1 MTTENNHFMINMSH
15 DPSLYRDDDDH
26 IHDREGEMRFYDF
39 KRRLGDKGSEV
50 RMVIIVIFI
59 VSIMVFNIITSTM
72 FGGEDDDDAVLDD
85 NDDLCKAKCR
95 RKSCLT
101 KVPAENDSAAAPLL
115 TLALLTLY

>member
-1 MTTENNHFMINMSH
+1 MISMSH

-59 VSIMVFNIITSTM
+59 VSIMVFNIITSTII
-72 FGGEDDDDAVLDD
+72 FRGEDDGDAVLDD

>member
-1 MTTENNHFMINMSH
+1 MINMSH
-15 DPSLYRDDDDH
+15 DPSLYLDDDDH

-72 FGGEDDDDAVLDD
+72 FGGEDDGDAVLED
-85 NDDLCKAKCR
+85 NGDLCKVKCR
-95 RKSCLT
+95 PKSCLT

-115 TLALLTLY
+115 TLAF

>member
-1 MTTENNHFMINMSH
+1 MINMSH

-26 IHDREGEMRFYDF
+26 DIREGEMRFYDF
-39 KRRLGDKGSEV
+39 KRRIGDKGSEV

-72 FGGEDDDDAVLDD
+72 FGGDAVLDD
-85 NDDLCKAKCR
+85 NDDLCKVKCR

-115 TLALLTLY
+115 TLALLTVLCIDFN